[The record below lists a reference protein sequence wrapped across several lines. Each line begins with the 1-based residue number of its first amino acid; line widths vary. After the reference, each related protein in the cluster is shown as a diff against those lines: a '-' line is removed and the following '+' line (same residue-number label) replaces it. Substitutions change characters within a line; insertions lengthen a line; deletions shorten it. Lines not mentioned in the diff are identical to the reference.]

1 MRFYSKRLSTGEKPN
16 SISFKAPNSKTVSEK
31 SSPNPDPQDPK
42 SVNIRH
48 EIELLPSLCP
58 TGEPAVRQV
67 RLRQR
72 ALLEVYISSSLHG
85 SGTIFLFVLFPK
97 FFIFGALA
105 EVIVEMDHYDTVV
118 PMHKSQN
125 VKNLRE
131 KDQNAKKKYAR
142 A

>member
-1 MRFYSKRLSTGEKPN
+1 M
-16 SISFKAPNSKTVSEK
+16 
-31 SSPNPDPQDPK
+31 
-42 SVNIRH
+42 NIRH

-131 KDQNAKKKYAR
+131 KDQNAKKIRQGLSGFTFHLFWAFFSRCRPLGWAYYNAD
-142 A
+142 AG

>member
-1 MRFYSKRLSTGEKPN
+1 M
-16 SISFKAPNSKTVSEK
+16 
-31 SSPNPDPQDPK
+31 
-42 SVNIRH
+42 NIRH

-131 KDQNAKKKYAR
+131 KDQNAKKKIRQGLSGFTFHLFWAFFSRCRPLGWAYYNAD
-142 A
+142 AG